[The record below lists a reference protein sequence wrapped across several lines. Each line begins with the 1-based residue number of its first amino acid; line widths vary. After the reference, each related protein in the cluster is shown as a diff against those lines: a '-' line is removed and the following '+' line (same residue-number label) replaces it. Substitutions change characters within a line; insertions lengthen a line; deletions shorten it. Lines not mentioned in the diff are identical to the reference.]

1 MKTVYLKFLFL
12 GFLPYN
18 IYTHSHNFCVKQI
31 QTMPRNN
38 FPEEVAAEIAE
49 NGLKAKFTIKGKSL
63 TERQK
68 EFAEIA
74 AGEGTKIVFVSGPS
88 GSTKTYMAV
97 YSALQALKVDQSLD
111 LLYVR
116 TAIESADKGL
126 GALPGTLEDKINP
139 YMAPL
144 EDKLD
149 ELLPR
154 NNMLKR
160 HLMEKGRIQA
170 MPINFLRGASWE
182 NKVVV
187 ADESQNFTFKELV
200 TLITR
205 IGENTKLFICGD
217 VMQSDIGHKS
227 GFSEM
232 YGLFNDLESSN
243 KGIHCFGFR
252 ECDILRSQILKY
264 IIKKIKGV

>member
-1 MKTVYLKFLFL
+1 MSNKYK
-12 GFLPYN
+12 
-18 IYTHSHNFCVKQI
+18 
-31 QTMPRNN
+31 TMPKNN
-38 FPEEVAAEIAE
+38 FSEEVAAEIAE
-49 NGLKAKFTIKGKSL
+49 NGLRAKFTIKGKAL

-68 EFAEIA
+68 IFAEIA
-74 AGEGTKIVFVSGPS
+74 ADQETKIVFVSGPS

-97 YSALQALKVDQSLD
+97 YSALQCLKANQGLD

-126 GALPGTLEDKINP
+126 GALPGTLEEKINP

-149 ELLPR
+149 ELLPK
-154 NNMLKR
+154 NNMLKSD
-160 HLMEKGRIQA
+160 LMSRGRIQA
-170 MPINFLRGASWE
+170 MPINFLRGASWS
-182 NKVVV
+182 NKIVV
-187 ADESQNFTFKELV
+187 ADESQNFTFRELV

-217 VMQSDIGHKS
+217 TMQSDIGHKS

-232 YGLFNDLESSN
+232 YSLFNDSESAN
-243 KGIHCFGFR
+243 KGIHCFGFK
-252 ECDILRSQILKY
+252 ESDILRSKILKY
-264 IIKKIKGV
+264 IIKKIKTV